1 MVRTA
6 SGLREDAWQRSQ
18 MHWEADER
26 SEWNAPAVGLAS
38 RYMTSSASAN
48 SFFDGAGLGDA
59 AMATDRTNFTKTL
72 PRVERLDALPIAGGP
87 SGPFTTKTKGLVLLS
102 HDSVPSLL
110 SRDADELPSPRAPA
124 GRPAVRTPQE
134 SQARAGEVDARLRE
148 QAGADVQREREY
160 NLEASLRWE
169 RQINAALSQS
179 LRHAKETRSHLMY
192 QHQAPR
198 PRSWTPRRN
207 ASGENMPKVEQQIRS
222 ATRFSN
228 YRSGVS
234 ESLYFGPI

>member
-6 SGLREDAWQRSQ
+6 SGLREDAWKRSQ
-18 MHWEADER
+18 MHWEADEH
-26 SEWNAPAVGLAS
+26 SGWNAPAVGLAS

-72 PRVERLDALPIAGGP
+72 PRLERLDALPIAGGP
-87 SGPFTTKTKGLVLLS
+87 SGPFTNKTKGLVLHS

-110 SRDADELPSPRAPA
+110 SLGTDESPSPRAH
-124 GRPAVRTPQE
+124 GRPAARTPE
-134 SQARAGEVDARLRE
+134 EPQARADELDARLRE

-169 RQINAALSQS
+169 KQINAALSQV
-179 LRHAKETRSHLMY
+179 RRGAAGRWRV
-192 QHQAPR
+192 R
-198 PRSWTPRRN
+198 P
-207 ASGENMPKVEQQIRS
+207 E
-222 ATRFSN
+222 
-228 YRSGVS
+228 
-234 ESLYFGPI
+234 